1 MPVDFL
7 DGIEEMRQDLKG
19 KKLMM
24 MSGSQKACEIVN
36 VAHQMGII
44 VYETDWYK
52 DSPAK
57 KVVDK
62 SFMVSTADV
71 DAVVDLC
78 RKEGVDGIISGF
90 TDSVLPYQQQVCEKL
105 GFPFWGD
112 SQNIAMCIDKKLFK
126 EACENAGLP
135 VVPYIR
141 LTESDYEQILPEI
154 KVPVVFKPID
164 NSGSRGVYKCYDEAD
179 KKALLEKS
187 LSFSKSK
194 EVLAEKMMN
203 AEKEFSVYYMLND
216 GQVYLTA
223 MMDRIVMPSDTVT
236 APITQAV
243 IFPSSLLSL
252 WESEMDPYVR
262 KFFEM
267 NNMRNGYVF
276 MQGFYDDGRLYVH
289 EMGYRLN
296 GGVAY
301 KIVEHFSGFNQIEQ
315 LIRFTLTGRME
326 DKEVGKTN
334 PHFDGYGLI
343 LATTLNNGTIGK
355 VSGLDKVGRIDGVL
369 DCRQYHFEGD
379 SVNGLG
385 TSANDYADIFM
396 VASSLD
402 KLAGMISQIEEL
414 LKVVD
419 TEGNNMLLP
428 FLDIKRIPFLYRQS

>member
-1 MPVDFL
+1 
-7 DGIEEMRQDLKG
+7 
-19 KKLMM
+19 MM
-24 MSGSQKACEIVN
+24 MSGSQKACEIVR
-36 VAHQMGII
+36 VAKELGVR
-44 VYETDWYK
+44 VYETDWYE

-57 KVVDK
+57 KVVEK

-78 RKEGVDGIISGF
+78 RKERVDGIISGF

-112 SQNIAMCIDKKLFK
+112 SRNVAMSVDKKLFK
-126 EACENAGLP
+126 EACEKAGLP

-141 LTESDYEQILPEI
+141 LTESDYEQVLPKI

-164 NSGSRGVYKCYDEAD
+164 NSGSRGVNKCYNEED
-179 KKALLEKS
+179 KRALFDNS

-194 EVLAEKMMN
+194 EVLAERLMK
-203 AEKEFSVYYMLND
+203 AENEFSVYYMLND
-216 GQVYLTA
+216 GQVYLSA
-223 MMDRIVMPSDTVT
+223 MMDRIVMSSDTVT
-236 APITQAV
+236 APISQAV
-243 IFPSSLLSL
+243 VFPSSLLSQ
-252 WESEMDPYVR
+252 WEAEMDPYVR

-301 KIVEHFSGFNQIEQ
+301 RIVEYFSGYNQIEQ
-315 LIRFTLTGRME
+315 LIRFTLTGRMD
-326 DKEVGKTN
+326 DKELEKNN
-334 PHFDGYGLI
+334 PHFDGYGMILI
-343 LATTLNNGTIGK
+343 ATLNNGTIGK
-355 VSGLDKVGRIDGVL
+355 TSGLDKVGEIDGVL
-369 DCRQYHFEGD
+369 DCFQYHFEGD

-385 TSANDYADIFM
+385 TSMNDYADIFM

-402 KLAGMISQIEEL
+402 ELAGRISQVEEC
-414 LKVVD
+414 LKVED

-428 FLDIKRIPFLYRQS
+428 LLDIKRIPYLYKQR